1 MAGLESRGGRGRARE
16 EVPFRGPPSPEEC
29 GKAAGGPEPARAR
42 SLLQP
47 AAPASVTNSPS
58 LRCPQAW
65 GASPSPAARVSSS
78 LGSGHVSQ
86 AFGVEA
92 RFPRP
97 GTIPGFSVPNSSLGA
112 RARLPEGGF
121 ALWSKERG
129 QGRGVGVRMGRG
141 SQDRGGGS
149 LPQPR
154 PVSARPRG
162 RRSAAAGGQGLSP
175 KPAGSRTVPGLRR
188 QPPHNEL

>member
-16 EVPFRGPPSPEEC
+16 EVPFCGPPSPEEC
-29 GKAAGGPEPARAR
+29 GKAAGGPEPAGAR

-47 AAPASVTNSPS
+47 AAPASFTNSPS

-65 GASPSPAARVSSS
+65 GASPSPAPRVSSS
-78 LGSGHVSQ
+78 LGSGHVSL
-86 AFGVEA
+86 ALGGEA

-97 GTIPGFSVPNSSLGA
+97 GTIPGFSLPNSSLGA

-121 ALWSKERG
+121 ALRSKERG
-129 QGRGVGVRMGRG
+129 QGRGVAVRMGRG
-141 SQDRGGGS
+141 SQDRGGS
-149 LPQPR
+149 LLQPR

-162 RRSAAAGGQGLSP
+162 RRSASARGQGLSP

>member
-29 GKAAGGPEPARAR
+29 GKAAGGPEPAGAR

-47 AAPASVTNSPS
+47 AAPATVTNSPS
-58 LRCPQAW
+58 LRWPQDW
-65 GASPSPAARVSSS
+65 GASPSPAPHVSSS
-78 LGSGHVSQ
+78 LGSGHISQ

-97 GTIPGFSVPNSSLGA
+97 GTIPGFNVPNSSLGA

-129 QGRGVGVRMGRG
+129 QGRGVGDTNGERVPGQRR
-141 SQDRGGGS
+141 RK
-149 LPQPR
+149 P
-154 PVSARPRG
+154 SATSSRVGPTT
-162 RRSAAAGGQGLSP
+162 RSAVRLG
-175 KPAGSRTVPGLRR
+175 
-188 QPPHNEL
+188 

>member
-29 GKAAGGPEPARAR
+29 GKAAGGPEPAGAR

-65 GASPSPAARVSSS
+65 GASPSPAPRVSSS

-97 GTIPGFSVPNSSLGA
+97 GTIPGFSLPNSSLGA
-112 RARLPEGGF
+112 RARLPEG
-121 ALWSKERG
+121 
-129 QGRGVGVRMGRG
+129 
-141 SQDRGGGS
+141 DRKS
-149 LPQPR
+149 
-154 PVSARPRG
+154 V
-162 RRSAAAGGQGLSP
+162 
-175 KPAGSRTVPGLRR
+175 V
-188 QPPHNEL
+188 